1 MAASS
6 PLVFVTVGTDHH
18 PFDRL
23 IGWVDAWAAE
33 RGAAV
38 RCIVQHGRSKAPS
51 FAEARAF
58 LPPAELAR
66 LLGEATV
73 VVAHGG
79 PGTILGARDAGSVPV
94 VVARRPDLGE
104 HVDGHQLRFVARLA
118 EAGEIHR
125 ADDESELRELLEA
138 ALADP
143 ASFHRS
149 REGGG
154 AEETAARFGALV
166 DELSERPAPQG
177 PRIVFVAGWGRSG
190 STLLDR
196 MLGQVPGVFSAGELR
211 DVWRR
216 GVLEDRLCGC
226 GERFSTCPVWTEIG
240 RRAFGSWEGIDVLE
254 MQRLRDR
261 LDRPWAP
268 PLVLAS
274 RFLPGPDRDVARYV
288 DALERLYLAIHEA
301 TGARVIVDSSK
312 IPTYLL
318 LLRRIPGVDLR
329 VVHLVRDSRGV
340 VFSWQ
345 RHVERVDGGM
355 ETAGDE
361 REMTRYGTGSA
372 AARYL
377 FYNGLT
383 HAVQLG
389 LPSSFLRYE
398 DLIRAPLPAVQSVL
412 RHAGIDAEGEA
423 LRFIGDRSVELGVNH
438 TVDGNPMR
446 LSTGAV
452 RLREDDEWRSRMDPK
467 ARRLVSAVTAPL
479 LSRYGYRR
487 RGEG

>member
-1 MAASS
+1 MVASP

-23 IGWVDAWAAE
+23 VRWVDAWAAD

-38 RCIVQHGRSKAPS
+38 RCVVQHGRSRAPVA
-51 FAEARAF
+51 AEARAF
-58 LPPAELAR
+58 MPPAELAS
-66 LLGEATV
+66 LLEEAVV

-79 PGTILGARDAGSVPV
+79 PGTILGARDAGAVPV
-94 VVARRPDLGE
+94 VVPRRPELGE
-104 HVDGHQLRFVARLA
+104 HVDGHQVRFVDRLA
-118 EAGEIHR
+118 TAGEVHR
-125 ADDESELRELLEA
+125 ADDEGQLRALLDA
-138 ALADP
+138 ALVDP
-143 ASFHRS
+143 APFR
-149 REGGG
+149 RPRQGGT
-154 AEETAARFGALV
+154 ADAAAARFGSLV
-166 DELSERPAPQG
+166 EGLFDPPGAGG
-177 PRIVFVAGWGRSG
+177 PSILYVAGWGRSG

-211 DVWRR
+211 DIWRR

-226 GERFSTCPVWTEIG
+226 GERFSACPVWTDVG
-240 RRAFGSWEGIDVLE
+240 RRAFGGWDRIDVLD

-261 LDRPWAP
+261 LDRPWTP
-268 PLVLAS
+268 PLVLGS
-274 RFLPGPDRDVARYV
+274 RLLPGLDRDVERYV
-288 DALERLYLAIHEA
+288 DALERLYLAILET
-301 TGARVIVDSSK
+301 TGARVVVDSSK

-318 LLRRIPGVDLR
+318 LLRRIPRVDLR

-345 RHVERVDGGM
+345 RHVERLDAAKGSPD
-355 ETAGDE
+355 EE
-361 REMTRYGTGSA
+361 RELIQYGTASA

-389 LPSSFLRYE
+389 LPSLFLRYE
-398 DLIRAPLPAVQSVL
+398 DLVRAPSPALANVL
-412 RHAGIDAEGEA
+412 RHAGIGVNAGT
-423 LRFIGDRSVELGVNH
+423 LGFIGDRSVELGVNH

-452 RLREDDEWRSRMDPK
+452 GLREDDEWRRRMAPGT
-467 ARRLVSAVTAPL
+467 RRLVSAVTAPL
-479 LSRYGYRR
+479 LARYGYRPW
-487 RGEG
+487 GEG

>member
-1 MAASS
+1 MGASP

-23 IGWVDAWAAE
+23 VAWVDAWAAE
-33 RGAAV
+33 RGGAV
-38 RCIVQHGRSKAPS
+38 RCVVQHGRSKAPS
-51 FAEARAF
+51 FAEGRAF
-58 LPPAELAR
+58 LPSAELAR
-66 LLGEATV
+66 LMGEASI

-79 PGTILGARDAGSVPV
+79 PGTILGARDAGSMPV

-104 HVDGHQLRFVARLA
+104 HVDGHQARFVARLA
-118 EAGEIHR
+118 ESGEVHR
-125 ADDESELRELLEA
+125 ASDEAELRALLDR

-143 ASFHRS
+143 SAFRRT
-149 REGGG
+149 REDGGG
-154 AEETAARFGALV
+154 EGTAARFGTLL
-166 DELSERPAPQG
+166 DGLIERSKARG
-177 PRIVFVAGWGRSG
+177 PRILYVAGWGRSG

-196 MLGQVPGVFSAGELR
+196 MLGQVPGMFSVGEVR

-226 GERFSTCPVWTEIG
+226 GQRFSACEVWTEIG
-240 RRAFGSWEGIDVLE
+240 RRAFGGWEGVDVLE
-254 MQRLRDR
+254 MQYLRDR

-268 PLVLAS
+268 PLVLGS
-274 RFLPGPDRDVARYV
+274 RVLPGLDRDVARYV
-288 DALERLYLAIHEA
+288 EVLERLYLAIHET
-301 TGARVIVDSSK
+301 TGASVVVDSSK

-318 LLRRIPGVDLR
+318 LLRRIPVVDLR

-345 RHVERVDGGM
+345 RHVDRIDGV
-355 ETAGDE
+355 EEPPPDTDE
-361 REMTRYGTGSA
+361 LLRYGTGSA

-389 LPSSFLRYE
+389 LPSLFLRYE
-398 DLIRAPLPAVQSVL
+398 DLVRAPSPALGAVL
-412 RHAGIDAEGEA
+412 RLAGTSAGDGV
-423 LRFIGDRSVELGVNH
+423 LGFVSDRSVELDVNH

-446 LSTGAV
+446 LSTGTV
-452 RLREDDEWRSRMDPK
+452 ELREDDEWRRRMEPR

-479 LSRYGYRR
+479 LARYGYRPW
-487 RGEG
+487 GEE

>member
-23 IGWVDAWAAE
+23 VGWVDAWAAE
-33 RGAAV
+33 RGDAV
-38 RCIVQHGRSKAPS
+38 RCIVQHGRSRAPS
-51 FAEARAF
+51 FAEGRAF

-66 LLGEATV
+66 MMGEASV

-104 HVDGHQLRFVARLA
+104 HVDGHQVRFVARLA
-118 EAGEIHR
+118 EAGEVHR
-125 ADDESELRELLEA
+125 ADDEGELRAILDR

-143 ASFHRS
+143 SSFHRS
-149 REGGG
+149 RGGRG
-154 AEETAARFGALV
+154 AEETAQRFGALV
-166 DELSERPAPQG
+166 DELSERSASHG
-177 PRIVFVAGWGRSG
+177 PKILFVAGWGRSG

-226 GERFSTCPVWTEIG
+226 GERFSACPVWTEVG

-274 RFLPGPDRDVARYV
+274 KLLPGLDHDVARYV
-288 DALERLYLAIHEA
+288 GALERLYLAISET
-301 TGARVIVDSSK
+301 TGAQVIVDSSK

-318 LLRRIPGVDLR
+318 LLRRIRGVDLR

-345 RHVERVDGGM
+345 RHVERIDGGM
-355 ETAGDE
+355 TPRDE
-361 REMTRYGTGSA
+361 SELMRYGTGSA

-389 LPSSFLRYE
+389 LPSMFLRYE
-398 DLIRAPLPAVQSVL
+398 DLVRAPAPALENVL
-412 RHAGIDAEGEA
+412 RHADIDTEPGV
-423 LRFIGDRSVELGVNH
+423 LDFIGDRSLELGVNH
-438 TVDGNPMR
+438 TVDGNPIR
-446 LSTGAV
+446 LSTGTV
-452 RLREDDEWRSRMDPK
+452 RLREDDEWRGRMDTK

-487 RGEG
+487 RGGG